1 MSLSCTAT
9 QCPLVA
15 QREIHECC
23 RTPRLS
29 AIADFS
35 YLPKSVRVNIFGV
48 TFSGIPSIVIL
59 HYEKI
64 SLFPSAIFQ
73 GVFIKHLSQALLS
86 KTESRKSLPHRI
98 GVGRYYDNWSISQL
112 YISGLKKI
120 VYHYQSVLMASF
132 WLKHPLFYWK
142 LENY

>member
-23 RTPRLS
+23 RTTRLS

-98 GVGRYYDNWSISQL
+98 GVGRYYDN
-112 YISGLKKI
+112 
-120 VYHYQSVLMASF
+120 
-132 WLKHPLFYWK
+132 
-142 LENY
+142 

>member
-1 MSLSCTAT
+1 MSAEDS
-9 QCPLVA
+9 QV
-15 QREIHECC
+15 
-23 RTPRLS
+23 LS
-29 AIADFS
+29 ATADFS

-98 GVGRYYDNWSISQL
+98 GVGRYYDN
-112 YISGLKKI
+112 
-120 VYHYQSVLMASF
+120 
-132 WLKHPLFYWK
+132 
-142 LENY
+142 